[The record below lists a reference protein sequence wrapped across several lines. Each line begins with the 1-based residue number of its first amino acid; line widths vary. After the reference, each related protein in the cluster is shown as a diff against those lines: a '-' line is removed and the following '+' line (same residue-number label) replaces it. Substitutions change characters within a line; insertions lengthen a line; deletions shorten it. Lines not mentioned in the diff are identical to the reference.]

1 MTKSTLIVNFHNVAN
16 DPRSSSLARRTA
28 AQILLNGGYMNLG
41 EWLKSLSNIELLDL
55 CNMTEILFEKKEA
68 AKPGDPAFQAIT
80 EFVILSTMLTAAE
93 GAVDLT
99 PDVIDE
105 HANALM
111 LLCMTEGLY
120 RKGLIELHH
129 DKIDFTSNEKI
140 AKLIDKN

>member
-1 MTKSTLIVNFHNVAN
+1 MTKSTHIVNFHNVAN
-16 DPRSSSLARRTA
+16 DPGSSSLARRTA

-55 CNMTEILFEKKEA
+55 CNMAEIVSEKNEV
-68 AKPGDPAFQAIT
+68 AKPGDPTFQAIA
-80 EFVILSTMLTAAE
+80 EFVILAAMLTAAE

-111 LLCMTEGLY
+111 ILCVTEGLY
-120 RKGLIELHH
+120 RKGLVELRH

-140 AKLIDKN
+140 AKLKD